1 MLFIFDLDQTLV
13 DSNKASGLRKNRQWS
28 KVYSMIPELMP
39 FCGVN
44 DFLSTLNRRGAE
56 IAIVTSSPRP
66 YCERIISYWGWTI
79 NITVCYHDTRKHKPD
94 PEPILLALQ
103 KSRCSAEKTFAVGD
117 TPGDIIAANRAGV
130 LSVAAL
136 WRSDQWDELLAAN
149 PGVVCQTVSDLCFL
163 I

>member
-1 MLFIFDLDQTLV
+1 VLFIFDLDQTLV

-56 IAIVTSSPRP
+56 IAIVTLLALGHIAS
-66 YCERIISYWGWTI
+66 RIISYWGLDYK
-79 NITVCYHDTRKHKPD
+79 YHCMLPRYTENTSLS

-117 TPGDIIAANRAGV
+117 TPA
-130 LSVAAL
+130 
-136 WRSDQWDELLAAN
+136 
-149 PGVVCQTVSDLCFL
+149 T
-163 I
+163 

>member
-1 MLFIFDLDQTLV
+1 VLFIFDLDQTLV

-66 YCERIISYWGWTI
+66 YCERIISYWGLDYK
-79 NITVCYHDTRKHKPD
+79 YHCMLPRYT
-94 PEPILLALQ
+94 ETQA
-103 KSRCSAEKTFAVGD
+103 
-117 TPGDIIAANRAGV
+117 
-130 LSVAAL
+130 
-136 WRSDQWDELLAAN
+136 
-149 PGVVCQTVSDLCFL
+149 
-163 I
+163 